1 MEKKEVEEEEE
12 KGREK
17 NREER
22 VTEGEKKEGQQE
34 RKRHRFV
41 YKLFMD
47 YTTLH
52 VFPYMKQLMFCE
64 HYAHKK
70 EK

>member
-34 RKRHRFV
+34 RKRERGTG
-41 YKLFMD
+41 LFINCSWITQHFMSFL
-47 YTTLH
+47 YATTH
-52 VFPYMKQLMFCE
+52 VL
-64 HYAHKK
+64 
-70 EK
+70 

>member
-22 VTEGEKKEGQQE
+22 VTEGEKKEAQIC
-34 RKRHRFV
+34 
-41 YKLFMD
+41 L
-47 YTTLH
+47 
-52 VFPYMKQLMFCE
+52 
-64 HYAHKK
+64 
-70 EK
+70 